1 MPAIDPAIFRKRF
14 HELAAERA
22 KVEKTAKPHR
32 DKYESLRKEEQAIAA
47 KQDSVVAKMKEAEA
61 PLQGIVEEMAMLAR
75 ALNGRTGSPE
85 SPEL

>member
-14 HELAAERA
+14 HELAVERA
-22 KVEKTAKPHR
+22 KVEKVAKPHR

-61 PLQGIVEEMAMLAR
+61 PLQSIVEEMAMLAR
-75 ALNGRTGSPE
+75 ALNGKTGIPE
-85 SPEL
+85 S